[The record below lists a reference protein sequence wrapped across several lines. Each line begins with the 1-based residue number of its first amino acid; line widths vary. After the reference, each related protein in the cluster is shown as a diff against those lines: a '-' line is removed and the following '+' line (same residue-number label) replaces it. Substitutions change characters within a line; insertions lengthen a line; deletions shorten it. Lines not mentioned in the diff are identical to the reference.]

1 MSADRLKEYLRQI
14 GESSQN
20 AVNFLGGMQYAEF
33 QEDIKTQSA
42 VAMSLVIVG
51 EAASRI
57 EERFPEFIEAH
68 PEIPWNAIRGMR
80 NRIAHDYFLVNF
92 EVIWSTVAVDLPLL
106 MVQIAAIKSGQA

>member
-1 MSADRLKEYLRQI
+1 MMDARLKEYLRQI
-14 GESSQN
+14 GESSRN

-42 VAMSLVIVG
+42 VAMSLVTVG

-57 EERFPEFIEAH
+57 EQRFPEFIEAH
-68 PEIPWNAIRGMR
+68 PETAWSAIRGMR

-92 EVIWSTVAVDLPLL
+92 EVIWRTVAVDLPTLQE
-106 MVQIAAIKSGQA
+106 QIAAIESGAA